1 MENLA
6 DEDRKEVERELEEEM
21 VEIQRRKLACFTKML
36 NDIIKKSDIAA
47 MSGSKVKAQ
56 LSPED
61 LVYMVVV
68 SVANKYGADLMQ
80 FTPVVAEDMCST
92 LDAFKQDLNSN
103 LPRQVRTLIQQ
114 SSGESQGKR
123 VEGHTASPG
132 AGAATSKT
140 IQAP

>member
-68 SVANKYGADLMQ
+68 SVANKYGAYLMQ
-80 FTPVVAEDMCST
+80 FTPVVTEDVQY
-92 LDAFKQDLNSN
+92 A
-103 LPRQVRTLIQQ
+103 
-114 SSGESQGKR
+114 
-123 VEGHTASPG
+123 
-132 AGAATSKT
+132 
-140 IQAP
+140 